1 MYAAQK
7 KLVYIEGVIYLD
19 QYTLGALPDTGGD
32 GNPQQTF
39 TD

>member
-7 KLVYIEGVIYLD
+7 KLVDIQGVITLD
-19 QYTLGALPDTGGD
+19 QYTLGALASNGGD